1 MSELLALGDADGQ
14 ARWIGIRRHQA
25 VVVVIG
31 IGLTGD
37 WLVRNQSSVVE
48 LITGLVLLICALPGH
63 DNLTVGELVVVAVR
77 YVGRSR
83 WAEVSFVP
91 ERTALALRARGHVTV
106 RGFSLQHRG
115 RLDLSGHDVVRA
127 QDLAAFADAQATS
140 DRSVHVGLHVR
151 SSREGGDTLLS
162 LGEET
167 IAPEGWSES
176 SELLLEIIGLSQA
189 KSSMWLLERWSYLR
203 TASGLVRVLRVRDF
217 TAVPDGRA
225 LLERLQQSS
234 EDVTVALHF
243 DVVSGQRAHRM
254 VERAVHRTGSDGAA
268 SRSVGFRRTAR
279 AERSLE
285 RLAQREVLVASGR
298 ALLRCAVYV
307 RVGATS
313 ERLLRQS
320 VDEVQR
326 RAHEAGLRCE
336 RGLGRQALWYCHQ
349 LPGGPGW

>member
-14 ARWIGIRRHQA
+14 VRWIGIRRHQA
-25 VVVVIG
+25 IVVVTG
-31 IGLTGD
+31 IGLVGD
-37 WLVRNQSSVVE
+37 WLVRSRSSPIE
-48 LITGLVLLICALPGH
+48 FITGLVLLICALPGH
-63 DNLTVGELVVVAVR
+63 DNLTVGEVLVVAVR
-77 YVGRSR
+77 YAIRSN
-83 WAEVSFVP
+83 WTKISFVP
-91 ERTALALRARGHVTV
+91 ERAALALRARGQTTV
-106 RGFSLQHRG
+106 QGFSLQHRG

-127 QDLAAFADAQATS
+127 HELAAFADAQATS

-151 SSREGGDTLLS
+151 SSREGADTLLS
-162 LGEET
+162 VGEG
-167 IAPEGWSES
+167 ISAPDGWSES
-176 SELLLEIIGLSQA
+176 KELLLEIIGLSSDT
-189 KSSMWLLERWSYLR
+189 SSMWLLERWSYLR
-203 TASGLVRVLRVRDF
+203 TTSGLVRVLRVRDF
-217 TAVPDGRA
+217 TAVPEGRA

-234 EDVTVALHF
+234 DDVTVALHF

-298 ALLRCAVYV
+298 ALLRAGVYV

-320 VDEVQR
+320 VQEVQR
-326 RAHEAGLRCE
+326 RAHDAGLRCE

>member
-14 ARWIGIRRHQA
+14 VRWIGIRRHQA

-31 IGLTGD
+31 IGLVGD
-37 WLVRNQSSVVE
+37 WLVRSDSSLIE
-48 LITGLVLLICALPGH
+48 LITGLVLLICAVPGH
-63 DNLTVGELVVVAVR
+63 DNLTVGEVLVVAVR
-77 YVGRSR
+77 YVSRSR
-83 WAEVSFVP
+83 WTQISYIP
-91 ERTALALRARGHVTV
+91 ERAALALRARGDITV
-106 RGFSLQHRG
+106 QGFSLQHRG

-127 QDLAAFADAQATS
+127 HELAAFADALATS
-140 DRSVHVGLHVR
+140 DRSVHVSLHVR
-151 SSREGGDTLLS
+151 SSREGANTLLS
-162 LGEET
+162 LGEGT
-167 IAPEGWSES
+167 SAPEGWSES
-176 SELLLEIIGLSQA
+176 KGLLLEIIGLSSD
-189 KSSMWLLERWSYLR
+189 KSSTWLLERWSHLR
-203 TASGLVRVLRVRDF
+203 TTSGLVRVLRVRDF

-234 EDVTVALHF
+234 DDVTVALHF
-243 DVVSGQRAHRM
+243 DVVSGQRAHRV

-268 SRSVGFRRTAR
+268 SRSVGFRRTVR

-298 ALLRCAVYV
+298 ALLRAAVYV

-313 ERLLRQS
+313 EPLLRQS
-320 VDEVQR
+320 VQEVQR
-326 RAHEAGLRCE
+326 RAHDAGLRCE

>member
-1 MSELLALGDADGQ
+1 MSELLALGDADAQ
-14 ARWIGIRRHQA
+14 VRWIGIRRHQA

-31 IGLTGD
+31 IGLAGD
-37 WLVRNQSSVVE
+37 WLVRNQSSAAE

-63 DNLTVGELVVVAVR
+63 DNLTVGELAVVALG
-77 YVGRSR
+77 YVSRSR
-83 WAEVSFVP
+83 WTQVSFVP
-91 ERTALALRARGHVTV
+91 ARTALALRARGQAAVQ
-106 RGFSLQHRG
+106 GFSLLHRG
-115 RLDLSGHDVVRA
+115 RLDLSGHDVMRA
-127 QDLAAFADAQATS
+127 HDLAAFADAQATS

-151 SSREGGDTLLS
+151 SGREGADTLLS
-162 LGEET
+162 LGEGT
-167 IAPEGWSES
+167 SAPDGWRES
-176 SELLLEIIGLSQA
+176 SELLLDIIGLSGA

-203 TASGLVRVLRVRDF
+203 TAGGLVRVLRVRDF

-234 EDVTVALHF
+234 DDVTVALHF

-307 RVGATS
+307 SVGATS

-320 VDEVQR
+320 VEEVQR
-326 RAHEAGLRCE
+326 RAHDAGLRCE
-336 RGLGRQALWYCHQ
+336 RGLGRQALWYCLQ